1 MSLANPP
8 VYDGD
13 SEPFILE
20 LIDWFTA
27 SAGDRYSES
36 VSQLEHAL
44 QCAHLAEDESASQT
58 EIVAALLHDVGHIL
72 MLKQRLEGKGDSRDL
87 RHEHVGATWLER
99 VFPKSVCEPIRLH
112 VPAKRYL
119 CATDPGYWDTLSPG
133 SKRSLQLQGGP
144 LDDEEVTAFEQ
155 LEFWREAVALRQR
168 DERGKRNGWE
178 VPPMSHYRT
187 ALLACVAPSR

>member
-44 QCAHLAEDESASQT
+44 QCAYLAEDESASQT

-99 VFPKSVCEPIRLH
+99 VFPKSVSEPIRLH
-112 VPAKRYL
+112 VPAAISRYRSGL
-119 CATDPGYWDTLSPG
+119 LGHSLLGQSGACSCRAVRWTM
-133 SKRSLQLQGGP
+133 KRSP
-144 LDDEEVTAFEQ
+144 HS
-155 LEFWREAVALRQR
+155 
-168 DERGKRNGWE
+168 NN
-178 VPPMSHYRT
+178 
-187 ALLACVAPSR
+187 